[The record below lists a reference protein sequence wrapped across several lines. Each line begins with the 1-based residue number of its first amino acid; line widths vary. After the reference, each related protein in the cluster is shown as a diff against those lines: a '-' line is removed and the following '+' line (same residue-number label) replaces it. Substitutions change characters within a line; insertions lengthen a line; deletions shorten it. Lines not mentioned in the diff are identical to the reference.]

1 MKGVLDKFS
10 GCKFVLKDLD
20 DSIGNDKPREFS
32 SASCLSDWL
41 LCILFASLI
50 EILCYRLKKNKPR
63 VFGTI
68 MSCKDMQDPNGTRKL
83 NEVS

>member
-50 EILCYRLKKNKPR
+50 EILCYRLKKISPEYLVQLCHAR
-63 VFGTI
+63 I
-68 MSCKDMQDPNGTRKL
+68 CKIQMAHVN
-83 NEVS
+83 